1 MRSDKELLD
10 GMQKAAQGLGWI
22 LRDSVYGRGLRLHE
36 TGRPKAFCDIRQA
49 IDHGLTEIEGKAGP

>member
-10 GMQKAAQGLGWI
+10 GMQKAAQGLGW
-22 LRDSVYGRGLRLHE
+22 
-36 TGRPKAFCDIRQA
+36 A